1 VANSI
6 RLLSNVWYLE
16 ASIIGAAISSTSNFF
31 FNKYWTFEDRRFEV
45 GSTARQ
51 YVSFIGM
58 SAIGLIIQIAILYFM
73 VENFVPYR
81 ISLIVAIAVATTIN
95 FILNKKFTFKEK
107 VWA

>member
-6 RLLSNVWYLE
+6 RLLSNIWYLE
-16 ASIIGAAISSTSNFF
+16 ASIIGAAISFTSNFF
-31 FNKYWTFEDRRFEV
+31 FNKYWTFEDRRFEMR
-45 GSTARQ
+45 STARQ
-51 YVSFIGM
+51 YASFIGM
-58 SAIGLIIQIAILYFM
+58 SAIGLFIQIALLYYM
-73 VENFVPYR
+73 VENLVPYR

>member
-1 VANSI
+1 
-6 RLLSNVWYLE
+6 
-16 ASIIGAAISSTSNFF
+16 
-31 FNKYWTFEDRRFEV
+31 
-45 GSTARQ
+45 
-51 YVSFIGM
+51 M

-95 FILNKKFTFKEK
+95 FILIKKFTFKEK